1 MAHDAG
7 NIDGRK
13 VSQMAKETNDM
24 MNDAELD
31 RLLHQA
37 TRPVVPLGAAN
48 RIASRV
54 AQMEL
59 LQKPAQKSD
68 LRWLAGLPL
77 AASLALGIFLGTQ
90 GYGDDVL
97 GATSS
102 AALATTL
109 DSEFETGTEEAE
121 QVAEEDVS

>member
-1 MAHDAG
+1 
-7 NIDGRK
+7 
-13 VSQMAKETNDM
+13 MAKETNDM